1 MARRNIALL
10 IATCV
15 MLSGAAAQA
24 QTPSASTIRLAQ
36 SPATPTPPSPPVPPA
51 PPGAPAPAIPAA
63 PSPNAVPSAPA
74 QTGIPAPGGAP
85 MAAPSA
91 AAQAAAADTA
101 IGSVATLQGS
111 AAVTRNNATNILTL
125 QDPIY
130 KGDVLQT
137 GADGTLG
144 ITFDDDTTFTL
155 TPNSRITVDEFVY
168 QQGGAHNASLFSVV
182 RGTVAFVA
190 AQVAKTGDM
199 KIATPTASLG
209 IRGTTGLIVVPE
221 GATPGTTGE
230 VSIKLYPDADGR
242 VGHIDVNDRV
252 SGQRLGSLTQGS
264 SGFAVRPG
272 IGGARAT
279 AAPLTISPQESA
291 RDQGIVR
298 QVHATQ
304 SVGRQIVTE
313 QRAIRRA
320 NPPAANQNRGN
331 QSCDRQSFQNPH
343 RRKRQPQQRAYQRD
357 TCDIQE
363 DETCRRQI
371 LGHQHRGYLQR
382 RKKIELR
389 RAAIESQDVPE
400 QRVA

>member
-1 MARRNIALL
+1 
-10 IATCV
+10 
-15 MLSGAAAQA
+15 
-24 QTPSASTIRLAQ
+24 
-36 SPATPTPPSPPVPPA
+36 
-51 PPGAPAPAIPAA
+51 
-63 PSPNAVPSAPA
+63 
-74 QTGIPAPGGAP
+74 

-242 VGHIDVNDRV
+242 VGRIEVVGRDGAALGVLTRAAT
-252 SGQRLGSLTQGS
+252 GFAIRLGAPG
-264 SGFAVRPG
+264 GRFAAVPLR
-272 IGGARAT
+272 ISALEATRDRAF
-279 AAPLTISPQESA
+279 
-291 RDQGIVR
+291 VR
-298 QVHATQ
+298 QTFSA
-304 SVGRQIVTE
+304 
-313 QRAIRRA
+313 
-320 NPPAANQNRGN
+320 
-331 QSCDRQSFQNPH
+331 
-343 RRKRQPQQRAYQRD
+343 
-357 TCDIQE
+357 
-363 DETCRRQI
+363 QI
-371 LGHQHRGYLQR
+371 LGRQHNLQR
-382 RKKIELR
+382 RNLLPRNLQRLPGQPGRQGLLPGQPGGAGERTLR
-389 RAAIESQDVPE
+389 GRFGTPPGLLRQDGQKNPTFNE
-400 QRVA
+400 RERR